1 VVGEIIGWKHIK
13 SAINRNGFI
22 IKIMKIT
29 NISDLVINLQ
39 NLLDTV
45 ANSNESLF
53 IQRPNDKSVII
64 LSMDE
69 FNKLKAKEYQLDKQ
83 QSNDNNP

>member
-1 VVGEIIGWKHIK
+1 
-13 SAINRNGFI
+13 
-22 IKIMKIT
+22 MKIT
-29 NISDLVINLQ
+29 NISDLASNLQ

-45 ANSNESLF
+45 ANSNESLL

>member
-1 VVGEIIGWKHIK
+1 
-13 SAINRNGFI
+13 
-22 IKIMKIT
+22 MKIT
-29 NISDLVINLQ
+29 NISDLASNLQ
-39 NLLDTV
+39 DLLDTV
-45 ANSNESLF
+45 AISNESLF

>member
-1 VVGEIIGWKHIK
+1 
-13 SAINRNGFI
+13 
-22 IKIMKIT
+22 MKIT
-29 NISDLVINLQ
+29 NISDLASNLQ

-45 ANSNESLF
+45 AISNESLL

-69 FNKLKAKEYQLDKQ
+69 FNKMKAKEYQLDKQ

>member
-1 VVGEIIGWKHIK
+1 
-13 SAINRNGFI
+13 
-22 IKIMKIT
+22 MKIT
-29 NISDLVINLQ
+29 NISDLASNLQ

-45 ANSNESLF
+45 AISNESLL

>member
-1 VVGEIIGWKHIK
+1 
-13 SAINRNGFI
+13 
-22 IKIMKIT
+22 MKIT

-39 NLLDTV
+39 DLLDTV
-45 ANSNESLF
+45 AISNESLF

-69 FNKLKAKEYQLDKQ
+69 FNKLKAKEYLLDKQ

>member
-1 VVGEIIGWKHIK
+1 
-13 SAINRNGFI
+13 
-22 IKIMKIT
+22 MKIT

>member
-1 VVGEIIGWKHIK
+1 
-13 SAINRNGFI
+13 
-22 IKIMKIT
+22 MKIT
-29 NISDLVINLQ
+29 NISDLASNLQ

-45 ANSNESLF
+45 AISNESLL
-53 IQRPNDKSVII
+53 IKRPNDKSVII

-69 FNKLKAKEYQLDKQ
+69 FNKMKAKEYQLDKQ

>member
-1 VVGEIIGWKHIK
+1 
-13 SAINRNGFI
+13 
-22 IKIMKIT
+22 MKIT
-29 NISDLVINLQ
+29 NISDLASNLQ

-45 ANSNESLF
+45 ANSNESLL

-69 FNKLKAKEYQLDKQ
+69 FNKMKAKEYQLDKQ

>member
-1 VVGEIIGWKHIK
+1 
-13 SAINRNGFI
+13 
-22 IKIMKIT
+22 MKIT

-39 NLLDTV
+39 DLLDTV
-45 ANSNESLF
+45 AISNESLF